1 MVLRSLRGH
10 VLLTLEKRGDIA
22 LQVDNF
28 AGNGFSGAWPDEAAA
43 KRPGKNGGGKN
54 DDGADFHEKNLLR
67 CVCFSDESSG
77 QGRALLLLVTERPVR
92 LEPDGSLFT
101 LTAEPR
107 ASKRLLGHAALSV
120 IEQLRGCP
128 RISWP

>member
-1 MVLRSLRGH
+1 MVLRRLRGH

-92 LEPDGSLFT
+92 LEPARSLFT
-101 LTAEPR
+101 LTGEAR
-107 ASKRLLGHAALSV
+107 GGQRMLGHRALAGLG
-120 IEQLRGCP
+120 Q
-128 RISWP
+128 

>member
-77 QGRALLLLVTERPVR
+77 QGRALLLLVTERPASM
-92 LEPDGSLFT
+92 EPDGSLFT
-101 LTAEPR
+101 LTAGRRPR
-107 ASKRLLGHAALSV
+107 QRLVRPAGLAG
-120 IEQLRGCP
+120 RP
-128 RISWP
+128 